1 MFVMFLILTLQT
13 LQAIQVLKVKYLMKI
28 IAITNQKGGTGKTT
42 TAINL
47 SAALASL
54 GKKILVVDLDSQSN
68 LTYAFGIK
76 PEKGTLAEVLQSKQS
91 LQTIIVEKEGVS
103 IIPSSTS
110 LADVEVSLV
119 NKIGRERFLK
129 DKLKEINGFDYI
141 FIDSP
146 PSLSVLTINAL
157 NAADEVLIPVE
168 MEILSLQGLSLLL
181 ATITEVKKV
190 LNENLKVSGI
200 IPIKYDS
207 RRKLSEEVL
216 QKMKDGLNV
225 HDSKIFDTKIRVCVK
240 IAESPSFAQSVIA
253 YAPGSHGAEDFLNL
267 AKEFLLINSEKG
279 ENPNVDRL
287 EHTCHR

>member
-1 MFVMFLILTLQT
+1 
-13 LQAIQVLKVKYLMKI
+13 MKI

-76 PEKGTLAEVLQSKQS
+76 PEKGTLAGVLQSKQS

-129 DKLKEINGFDYI
+129 DKLKEIQGFDYI

-181 ATITEVKKV
+181 TTITEVKKI
-190 LNENLKVSGI
+190 LNENLKISGI

-216 QKMKDGLNV
+216 GQILEQMKDGLNV
-225 HDSKIFDTKIRVCVK
+225 HDAKVFNTKIRVCVK

-267 AKEFLLINSEKG
+267 AKEFLLLNSEKG
-279 ENPNVDRL
+279 ENSNVDRL
-287 EHTCHR
+287 EYTFHR